1 MFAGIL
7 AFDGACMKMV
17 FTLVLGLALLFPAG
31 AQAGECLSRNE
42 IRKMIEQSFYS
53 LYRWQN
59 YWYGYYYDI
68 DLESRIRRD
77 GRMIVDFDK
86 KDFPYG
92 FCIKDEKN
100 NKPIQFAAY
109 LKGVD
114 LLYVGNILNR
124 KSDLQA
130 VSGNA
135 EKKVGEAWYYFNQEV
150 GYRLNIEL
158 NAKSLRFATPDL
170 ILSENLHKYI
180 RKSVVL
186 SEYKHFFKDGILA
199 GPPREEDPFIL
210 IASKDLN
217 HLFLLRLIQF
227 DNERDGQYGEV
238 YSWDVYIYTENLS
251 TDAEKEEKIDK
262 IEKHAK
268 NRLRNDHFLIDCD
281 EC

>member
-1 MFAGIL
+1 MLAVIL
-7 AFDGACMKMV
+7 SFDGAGMKIA

-42 IRKMIEQSFYS
+42 IRKAIEQSFYS

-68 DLESRIRRD
+68 DLESRIRHD

-86 KDFPYG
+86 EDFPYG
-92 FCIKDEKN
+92 FCIEDEKN
-100 NKPIQFAAY
+100 NTPIQFAAY

-135 EKKVGEAWYYFNQEV
+135 EKKVGEAWYYFNQGV

-158 NAKSLRFATPDL
+158 NAKSLRFATSGL
-170 ILSENLHKYI
+170 ILSENLYKYI

-186 SEYKHFFKDGILA
+186 SEYKHFFKDGILV

-238 YSWDVYIYTENLS
+238 YSWDVYTYTENLS

-262 IEKHAK
+262 IEKHVK
-268 NRLRNDHFLIDCD
+268 NRLRNDHFVIDCD

>member
-1 MFAGIL
+1 MLTGIL
-7 AFDGACMKMV
+7 AFDGVFMKMV

-86 KDFPYG
+86 EDFPYG
-92 FCIKDEKN
+92 FCIKDGKN

-114 LLYVGNILNR
+114 LLYVGNILSR

-135 EKKVGEAWYYFNQEV
+135 EKKVGEAWYYFNQGV
-150 GYRLNIEL
+150 GYRLNIKL
-158 NAKSLRFATPDL
+158 NAKSLRSVTSDL
-170 ILSENLHKYI
+170 ILSENLYKYI

-186 SEYKHFFKDGILA
+186 SEYKQFFKDGILA

>member
-1 MFAGIL
+1 
-7 AFDGACMKMV
+7 MKMV

-42 IRKMIEQSFYS
+42 IRKAIEQSFYS

-68 DLESRIRRD
+68 DLESRIRHD

-86 KDFPYG
+86 EDFPYG
-92 FCIKDEKN
+92 FCIEDEKN

-135 EKKVGEAWYYFNQEV
+135 EKKVGKAWYYFNQGV

-158 NAKSLRFATPDL
+158 NAKSLRSATSDL
-170 ILSENLHKYI
+170 ILSENLYKYI

-186 SEYKHFFKDGILA
+186 SEYKQFFKDGILA

-262 IEKHAK
+262 IEKHVK
-268 NRLRNDHFLIDCD
+268 NRLRNDHFVIDCD

>member
-1 MFAGIL
+1 MLTGIL
-7 AFDGACMKMV
+7 AFDGVFMKMV

-86 KDFPYG
+86 EDFPYG

-158 NAKSLRFATPDL
+158 NAKSLRSATSDL
-170 ILSENLHKYI
+170 ILSENLYKYI

-186 SEYKHFFKDGILA
+186 SEYKQFFKDGILA

-251 TDAEKEEKIDK
+251 TDAEREEKIDK
-262 IEKHAK
+262 IEKHVK
-268 NRLRNDHFLIDCD
+268 SRLRNDHFLVDCD

>member
-1 MFAGIL
+1 MLAIIL
-7 AFDGACMKMV
+7 SFDGAGMKIA
-17 FTLVLGLALLFPAG
+17 FTLILGLALLFPAG

-42 IRKMIEQSFYS
+42 IRKAIEQSFYS

-86 KDFPYG
+86 EDFPYG

-100 NKPIQFAAY
+100 NKPIQFVAY

-135 EKKVGEAWYYFNQEV
+135 EKKVGKAWCYFNQGV

-158 NAKSLRFATPDL
+158 NAKSLRSASSDL
-170 ILSENLHKYI
+170 ILSENLYKYI

-186 SEYKHFFKDGILA
+186 SEYKQFFKDGILA

-262 IEKHAK
+262 IEKHVK
-268 NRLRNDHFLIDCD
+268 SRLRNDHFLIDCD

>member
-1 MFAGIL
+1 MLDSIL

-17 FTLVLGLALLFPAG
+17 FTLVLGLALLFSAG

-86 KDFPYG
+86 EDFPYG

-114 LLYVGNILNR
+114 LLYVGNILSR

-135 EKKVGEAWYYFNQEV
+135 EKKVGEAWYYFNQGV

-158 NAKSLRFATPDL
+158 NAKSLRSVTSDL
-170 ILSENLHKYI
+170 ILSENLYKYI

-186 SEYKHFFKDGILA
+186 SEYKQFFKDGILA

-251 TDAEKEEKIDK
+251 TDVEKEEKIDK
-262 IEKHAK
+262 IEKHVK
-268 NRLRNDHFLIDCD
+268 SRLRNDHFVIDCD

>member
-1 MFAGIL
+1 MLTGIL
-7 AFDGACMKMV
+7 AFDGVFMKMV

-42 IRKMIEQSFYS
+42 IRKAIEQSFYS

-68 DLESRIRRD
+68 DLESRIRHD

-86 KDFPYG
+86 EDFPYG
-92 FCIKDEKN
+92 FCIEDEKN

-135 EKKVGEAWYYFNQEV
+135 EKKVGKAWYYFNQGV

-158 NAKSLRFATPDL
+158 NAKSLRSATSDL
-170 ILSENLHKYI
+170 ILSENLYKYI

-186 SEYKHFFKDGILA
+186 SEYKQFFKDGILA

-262 IEKHAK
+262 IEKHVK
-268 NRLRNDHFLIDCD
+268 NRLRNDHFVIDCD

>member
-1 MFAGIL
+1 
-7 AFDGACMKMV
+7 MKIA

-42 IRKMIEQSFYS
+42 IRKAIEQSFYS

-86 KDFPYG
+86 EDFPYG

-100 NKPIQFAAY
+100 NKPIQFVAY

-135 EKKVGEAWYYFNQEV
+135 EKKVGKAWYYFNQGV

-158 NAKSLRFATPDL
+158 NAKSLRSATPDL
-170 ILSENLHKYI
+170 ILSENLYKYI

-186 SEYKHFFKDGILA
+186 SEYKKIFKDGILA

-251 TDAEKEEKIDK
+251 TDAEREEKIDK
-262 IEKHAK
+262 IEKHVK
-268 NRLRNDHFLIDCD
+268 SRLRNDHFLIDCD

>member
-1 MFAGIL
+1 MLAGIL

-31 AQAGECLSRNE
+31 AQAGECLFRNE

-86 KDFPYG
+86 EDFPYG
-92 FCIKDEKN
+92 FCIKNEKN
-100 NKPIQFAAY
+100 NTPIQFAAY

-158 NAKSLRFATPDL
+158 NAKSLRFATSDL
-170 ILSENLHKYI
+170 ILSENLYKYI

-186 SEYKHFFKDGILA
+186 SEYKQFFKDGILA

-262 IEKHAK
+262 IEKHVK
-268 NRLRNDHFLIDCD
+268 NRLRNDHFVIDCD

>member
-1 MFAGIL
+1 MLAGIL

-17 FTLVLGLALLFPAG
+17 FTLVLGLVLLFPAG

-86 KDFPYG
+86 EDFPYG

-124 KSDLQA
+124 KYDLQA

-135 EKKVGEAWYYFNQEV
+135 EKRVGEAWYYFNQGV

-158 NAKSLRFATPDL
+158 NAKSLRSATSDL
-170 ILSENLHKYI
+170 ILSENLYKYI

-186 SEYKHFFKDGILA
+186 SEYKQFFKDGILA

-262 IEKHAK
+262 IEKHVK
-268 NRLRNDHFLIDCD
+268 NRLRNDHFVIDCD

>member
-1 MFAGIL
+1 MLAGIL

-31 AQAGECLSRNE
+31 VQAGECLSRNE

-86 KDFPYG
+86 EDFPYG

-135 EKKVGEAWYYFNQEV
+135 EKKVGEAWYYFNQGV

-158 NAKSLRFATPDL
+158 NAKSLRSVTSDL
-170 ILSENLHKYI
+170 ILSENLYKYI

-186 SEYKHFFKDGILA
+186 SEYKQFFKDGILA

-262 IEKHAK
+262 IEKHVK
-268 NRLRNDHFLIDCD
+268 NRLRNDHFVIDCD